1 MYADPSQIRKHKVTI
16 YLNDLEAD
24 LVQAINNY
32 RGGEKAPL
40 LRELLIESAHRALA
54 GDVNIRPQNQENEV
68 AQYALFGS

>member
-24 LVQAINNY
+24 LVRAINNY

-40 LRELLIESAHRALA
+40 LRELLIESAHRVLA
-54 GDVNIRPQNQENEV
+54 GDANLDASTNNIEG
-68 AQYALFGS
+68 AQIASFKG